1 MSAHAEV
8 MDLVAQMK
16 SAEQPFV
23 LATVVRTVSVT
34 AAKAG
39 AKAIIRPDGT
49 IVAGWIGGG
58 CARGAVLKAAREALL
73 DGEPRMVSVQP
84 ENLLAELGVK
94 PGDNREGIRFASNMC
109 PSKGTMDIFVEPV
122 LPHPSLVIFGA
133 SPVAMSLAAQ
143 ARQLGYHVTLAA
155 PAADIAAEPD
165 AHVIVDGF
173 APRYLNEARR
183 FVVVSTQGKGDEAA
197 LRAALAIKAEYHAFV
212 GSRRKMAA
220 LREKLVAGGIAR
232 EAIDRVKAPA
242 GLDLGAITP
251 EEIAMSILAEITV
264 ERRRGQRAANPV
276 PANKDSTMQMNDS
289 QRIPAPKE
297 KVWAALNDPEIL
309 KQCIPG
315 CQSLDMSSADRDDRD
330 RRVQGRAGE
339 GDLRRQ
345 GDAVRSRSAEQLS
358 DFGRGLRR
366 RCRLCKRRR
375 AVRLE
380 AEGPDVTV
388 LHYDVDAQIGGKL
401 AQLGSR
407 LIDSTAKK
415 LAGEFFASFGQV
427 VGGTAAAPAEAAPKG
442 WLGKLT
448 GAV

>member
-1 MSAHAEV
+1 MTAHVEV

-16 SAEQPFV
+16 AAEQPFV

-84 ENLLAELGVK
+84 EDLLAELGVK
-94 PGDNREGIRFASNMC
+94 PGENREGIRFASNMC

-155 PAADIAAEPD
+155 PAADLAAEPD

-197 LRAALAIKAEYHAFV
+197 LRAALAIEAEYHAFV

-220 LREKLVAGGIAR
+220 LREKLVAGGIGAR
-232 EAIDRVKAPA
+232 GDRPRQGAGRARSRRDHAGRDRDVDPRRNHRRAPA
-242 GLDLGAITP
+242 RPARDQSRCKQIRTDHADERQPAHPGLEGNGLGGA
-251 EEIAMSILAEITV
+251 
-264 ERRRGQRAANPV
+264 QRSRDSEAVHSRLSV
-276 PANKDSTMQMNDS
+276 PRHVLT
-289 QRIPAPKE
+289 
-297 KVWAALNDPEIL
+297 
-309 KQCIPG
+309 
-315 CQSLDMSSADRDDRD
+315 DRDDRD
-330 RRVQGRAGE
+330 RRVQVGPVKATFGGKVTLSDLDPPNSYRISGE
-339 GDLRRQ
+339 GS
-345 GDAVRSRSAEQLS
+345 GGVAGFAK
-358 DFGRGLRR
+358 GGA
-366 RCRLCKRRR
+366 

-401 AQLGSR
+401 AQLGAR

-415 LAGEFFASFGQV
+415 LAGEFFASFGEV
-427 VGGTAAAPAEAAPKG
+427 VGKTVAAG
-442 WLGKLT
+442 
-448 GAV
+448 V